1 LQRALDEHGQL
12 FAGISRKTRFPT
24 IKDRYSARMGRA
36 LPNPDLKPETA
47 RHLALGWR
55 GQPWDGAQA
64 EAALFHARIDDLI
77 EDALVAPDQCGG
89 SWCDQAR
96 NIGSAHSRGVEL
108 SLQQALGER
117 GQLGVAWPLLD
128 RDNLADRSQQLTNS
142 PRQRLFAHGQWALS
156 SRWLATASVEA
167 EQGRIVAY
175 RGPGSQGGFLR
186 LGGYAVFGA
195 KLVWSPRDGLDIEA
209 GGRNLGDKW
218 YELAKGYPMPGRTW
232 FLNVSYGF

>member
-1 LQRALDEHGQL
+1 MQRALDEHGQL

-128 RDNLADRSQQLTNS
+128 RDNLADRSQQLTNG

-156 SRWLATASVEA
+156 SRWLATASV
-167 EQGRIVAY
+167 
-175 RGPGSQGGFLR
+175 
-186 LGGYAVFGA
+186 
-195 KLVWSPRDGLDIEA
+195 
-209 GGRNLGDKW
+209 
-218 YELAKGYPMPGRTW
+218 
-232 FLNVSYGF
+232 

>member
-1 LQRALDEHGQL
+1 M
-12 FAGISRKTRFPT
+12 STVTP
-24 IKDRYSARMGRA
+24 
-36 LPNPDLKPETA
+36 
-47 RHLALGWR
+47 
-55 GQPWDGAQA
+55 
-64 EAALFHARIDDLI
+64 
-77 EDALVAPDQCGG
+77 
-89 SWCDQAR
+89 
-96 NIGSAHSRGVEL
+96 
-108 SLQQALGER
+108 
-117 GQLGVAWPLLD
+117 PL
-128 RDNLADRSQQLTNS
+128 
-142 PRQRLFAHGQWALS
+142 
-156 SRWLATASVEA
+156 RWLATASVEA